1 MTGSAEARRKAAH
14 AASFRELYDAH
25 FPLVWRALRRLG
37 VPSSD
42 MMDLTQKVFTVTF
55 TSLSQFEG
63 RSSIA
68 TWLYGICSRVAAAHR
83 RSSATRH
90 EIPTD
95 PATLAGSPVV
105 ATAAPSDV
113 ALTHHSEAERILAKL
128 SEGQRAVFV
137 LYEVDELSGPEIAS
151 LLGISL
157 GTVRS
162 RLRHARA
169 VFRRETQRFAQQHDS
184 AMNRR

>member
-1 MTGSAEARRKAAH
+1 MTGAAEARRKAAH
-14 AASFRELYDAH
+14 DAGFRELYDAH
-25 FPLVWRALRRLG
+25 FALVWRALRRLG

-42 MMDLTQKVFTVTF
+42 VMDLTQKVFTVTF
-55 TSLSQFEG
+55 TNLSQFEG

-68 TWLYGICSRVAAAHR
+68 TWLYGICNRVAAGHR
-83 RSSATRH
+83 RSSAARH

-95 PATLAGSPVV
+95 PATLAGSPM
-105 ATAAPSDV
+105 ATTSATTDTILA
-113 ALTHHSEAERILAKL
+113 HHTEAERILAKL
-128 SEGQRAVFV
+128 SAGQRAVFV

-169 VFRRETQRFAQQHDS
+169 IFRREARRLAQQRES
-184 AMNRR
+184 AVNRS